1 MDDAVKEVL
10 ARVGQLSLAG
20 GLPGDR
26 AAVWALLRSEGFEVP
41 ALHAALGVPPL
52 ADPRP
57 ETPPV
62 KVARLAD
69 DATAFLNG
77 LRDLGYLDD
86 DLEDEALDA
95 VMAAGTDA
103 VSLDQV
109 RQAVAVVL
117 FERQYDLE
125 PDTLRFLEEEWR
137 LAFH

>member
-10 ARVGQLSLAG
+10 ARVGQLSISG
-20 GLPGDR
+20 ELPGDR
-26 AAVWALLRSEGFEVP
+26 AAVWALLRSEGYEI
-41 ALHAALGVPPL
+41 AAIRGALGEAPRQ
-52 ADPRP
+52 DPRS

-62 KVARLAD
+62 QVLRLSE

-86 DLEDEALDA
+86 ELEDEALDA
-95 VMAAGTDA
+95 VMADA
-103 VSLDQV
+103 QEPVGLDAV

-117 FERQYDLE
+117 FDRQYDLE

>member
-20 GLPGDR
+20 ELPSERGV
-26 AAVWALLRSEGFEVP
+26 VWALLRSEGFEER
-41 ALHAALGVPPL
+41 ALRAALGEPPRPE
-52 ADPRP
+52 PRP

-62 KVARLAD
+62 PVVRLTD

-95 VMAAGTDA
+95 VMSSGADPVT
-103 VSLDQV
+103 LQIV
-109 RQAVAVVL
+109 REAVAVVL
-117 FERQYDLE
+117 FDRQYDLE

>member
-20 GLPGDR
+20 ELPSDR
-26 AAVWALLRSEGFEVP
+26 GVVWALLRSEGFEERT
-41 ALHAALGVPPL
+41 LRAALGEPPQP
-52 ADPRP
+52 DPRP

-62 KVARLAD
+62 PVVRLTD

-95 VMAAGTDA
+95 VMSGGPEPVTLE
-103 VSLDQV
+103 VV
-109 RQAVAVVL
+109 KQAVAEVL
-117 FERQYDLE
+117 FDRQYDLE
-125 PDTLRFLEEEWR
+125 PVTLRFLEEEWR